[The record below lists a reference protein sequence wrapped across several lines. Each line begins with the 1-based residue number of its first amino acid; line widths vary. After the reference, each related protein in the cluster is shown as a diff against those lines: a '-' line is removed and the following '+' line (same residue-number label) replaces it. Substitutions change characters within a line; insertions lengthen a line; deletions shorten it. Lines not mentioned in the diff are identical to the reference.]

1 MIIERDDGIH
11 SDFNSTL
18 AQLSSEKSSIDWSVN
33 CGNMSAAIPLFLLN
47 NAQLCIADPVTTVRI
62 RNTNTGVIMDCSLPT
77 PCFHPE
83 LLLDAE
89 IPGVSILLP
98 SLHNCNIFS
107 GSCILP

>member
-62 RNTNTGVIMDCSLPT
+62 RNTNTGSYRAPSLPIKLT
-77 PCFHPE
+77 NDRLS
-83 LLLDAE
+83 LL
-89 IPGVSILLP
+89 S
-98 SLHNCNIFS
+98 H
-107 GSCILP
+107 